1 MLNLGVGK
9 RNIDIALLK
18 WVITG
23 GCIGSV
29 GSAPNPALAGCGH
42 AAFPRRPLAHL
53 PVGNSEEEDDHS
65 GPYIS

>member
-1 MLNLGVGK
+1 MLVSGIKIYV
-9 RNIDIALLK
+9 ALLK
-18 WVITG
+18 QVISG
-23 GCIGSV
+23 RYIGSV

-42 AAFPRRPLAHL
+42 AAFPRRPLTHL